1 MSAIICNMATKKD
14 PKQKENQARK
24 PVAQKAMADTSGGS
38 LANFKDK
45 VVDAAKVVVS
55 RAVVGPLNVAMSNK
69 QVKSVAVES
78 SGVGDVKRLINNPT
92 PTNAGFVA
100 LSAAAYAL
108 PVIKAARAPIQA
120 LRAGELGAITVMNE
134 RYAAS
139 AAARGGQ
146 LYTKTMR
153 LKNNSGVLN
162 TARGGTTELFGK
174 SVSTTGTKSIKA
186 VEAATQRMMNQAG
199 AADQAL
205 SRANSA
211 GKLQG
216 LLTGSAAVAAE
227 NVLTAQMKN
236 KQNTKIKKK

>member
-1 MSAIICNMATKKD
+1 MAKPKKID
-14 PKQKENQARK
+14 WSDNLADFKN
-24 PVAQKAMADTSGGS
+24 KA
-38 LANFKDK
+38 
-45 VVDAAKVVVS
+45 VEAAKVVAS
-55 RAVVGPLNVAMSNK
+55 RAVVGPLNVAMNNK

-78 SGVGDVKRLINNPT
+78 SGVGDVKRLIKNPT

-108 PVIKAARAPIQA
+108 PVIKAVRAPIQA
-120 LRAGELGAITVMNE
+120 LRAGELGAITVMNQ
-134 RYAAS
+134 RYAAE

-162 TARGGTTELFGK
+162 TARGGTTELFGR
-174 SVSTTGTKSIKA
+174 SVSTTGRKSIRA

-199 AADQAL
+199 AAEQAL

-211 GKLQG
+211 GKVQG